1 MSDKQSLPL
10 AGVRVIEFTHMVMGP
25 AAGLMLADMGAD
37 VIKIEPVGGDATRKL
52 LGSGAGYFPMYNRN
66 KRSLC
71 VNLKSDEG
79 KAAVLKLIEGADVLI
94 ENFRPGTMDR
104 LGFGYDDLRKINKG
118 LIYCSEKGFL
128 AGPYE
133 HRTALD
139 EVAQMMG
146 GLAYMTGPPG
156 QPLRAGASVIDV
168 TGGMFGAIGVLG
180 ALHQRHATGEGQKVI
195 ASLYES
201 TVFLVGQHMAQKA
214 VTGQAA
220 APMPARV
227 SAWAIYQVFQ
237 TKDEPVFVGVVSDKQ
252 WGLLCDAFGLDDLA
266 ADETLK
272 TNNDRVRAKDRLVPL
287 IQDVFMQYTK
297 AELMDK
303 LEQTGL
309 PFAPIAKPEELF
321 DDPHLNASDGLV
333 PFTVVDGEFKGET
346 VKLPALPVEMDGQRF
361 GLHQPVPHAGEHT
374 RQVLAEAGYS
384 DDQIAAM
391 FDGGVV
397 SETGPA

>member
-37 VIKIEPVGGDATRKL
+37 VIKIEPVGGDSTRRL

-71 VNLKSDEG
+71 VDLKSAAG

-104 LGFGYDDLRKINKG
+104 LGFGYEELSKLNPG

-180 ALHQRHATGEGQKVI
+180 ALHQRHATGKGQKVI

-214 VTGQAA
+214 VTGKAA

-252 WGLLCDAFGLDDLA
+252 WGLLCESFGLDELA
-266 ADETLK
+266 ADESLQ

-297 AELMDK
+297 AELMAK
-303 LEQTGL
+303 LEKTGL
-309 PFAPIAKPEELF
+309 PFAPIARPEDLF
-321 DDPHLNASDGLV
+321 ADEHLNASKGLV
-333 PFTVVDGEFKGET
+333 PFTVTDGEFKGEQ
-346 VKLPALPVEMDGQRF
+346 VELPALPLEMNGERF

-374 RQVLAEAGYS
+374 RAVLQEAGYAEAE
-384 DDQIAAM
+384 IAAM
-391 FDGGVV
+391 FDAGVV
-397 SETGPA
+397 SEDS

>member
-25 AAGLMLADMGAD
+25 AAGLVLADMGAD
-37 VIKIEPVGGDATRKL
+37 VIKIEPVGGDSTRHL

-71 VNLKSDEG
+71 VNLKSPEG
-79 KAAVLKLIEGADVLI
+79 KAAVLKLINGADVLI

-104 LGFGYDDLRKINKG
+104 LGFGYEELSNSNPG

-180 ALHQRHATGEGQKVI
+180 ALHQRHATGKGQKVI

-214 VTGQAA
+214 VTGTAA

-237 TKDEPVFVGVVSDKQ
+237 TKDDPVFVGVVSDKQ
-252 WGLLCDAFGLDDLA
+252 WGLLCESFGLDELA
-266 ADETLK
+266 NDASLK
-272 TNNDRVRAKDRLVPL
+272 TNNDRVKAKARLVPI
-287 IQDVFMQYTK
+287 IQDVFMGYTK
-297 AELMDK
+297 AELMAK
-303 LEQTGL
+303 LEKTGL
-309 PFAPIAKPEELF
+309 PFAPIARPEDLF
-321 DDPHLNASDGLV
+321 DDAHLKASNGLV
-333 PFTVVDGEFKGET
+333 PFTVTDGEFKGAQVE
-346 VKLPALPVEMDGQRF
+346 LPALPLEMNGERF
-361 GLHQPVPHAGEHT
+361 GLHQPVPHAGEHS
-374 RQVLAEAGYS
+374 REVLAEAGYS
-384 DDQIAAM
+384 DADIDAM
-391 FDGGVV
+391 LANGVI
-397 SETGPA
+397 STEN

>member
-1 MSDKQSLPL
+1 
-10 AGVRVIEFTHMVMGP
+10 
-25 AAGLMLADMGAD
+25 MLADMGAE
-37 VIKIEPVGGDATRKL
+37 VIKIEPVGGDSTRRL

-66 KRSLC
+66 KRSFC
-71 VNLKSDEG
+71 VDLKAAEG

-104 LGFGYDDLRKINKG
+104 LGFGYDDLSKLNPE

-168 TGGMFGAIGVLG
+168 TGGMFGAIAILG
-180 ALHQRHATGEGQKVI
+180 ALHQRHATGKGQKVI

-214 VTGQAA
+214 VTGKPA

-237 TKDEPVFVGVVSDKQ
+237 TKDDPVFVGVVSDKQ
-252 WGLLCDAFGLDDLA
+252 WGLLCDAFSLTDLA
-266 ADETLK
+266 NDESLQ
-272 TNNDRVRAKDRLVPL
+272 TNNDRVLAKERLVPI
-287 IQDVFMQYTK
+287 IQDVFMDYTK

-303 LEQTGL
+303 LEKTGL
-309 PFAPIAKPEELF
+309 PFAPITRPEDLF
-321 DDPHLNASDGLV
+321 DDPHLNAHGGLV
-333 PFTVVDGEFKGET
+333 PFTVTDGEFKGEQ
-346 VKLPALPVEMDGQRF
+346 VKLPAIPIEMDGQRF

-374 RQVLAEAGYS
+374 RAVLAEAGYS
-384 DDQIAAM
+384 DADIDGMLAA
-391 FDGGVV
+391 GVV
-397 SETGPA
+397 SVD